1 MKLVFKKNEM
11 NDVEVT
17 MFKGTL
23 GIPFSYIEMIKSLMT
38 GESLDRDFDKSI
50 TEDEKNQIEEV
61 LKEIETIAC
70 ARDDEPEQQENDETD
85 F

>member
-50 TEDEKNQIEEV
+50 TEDEKI
-61 LKEIETIAC
+61 K
-70 ARDDEPEQQENDETD
+70 
-85 F
+85 